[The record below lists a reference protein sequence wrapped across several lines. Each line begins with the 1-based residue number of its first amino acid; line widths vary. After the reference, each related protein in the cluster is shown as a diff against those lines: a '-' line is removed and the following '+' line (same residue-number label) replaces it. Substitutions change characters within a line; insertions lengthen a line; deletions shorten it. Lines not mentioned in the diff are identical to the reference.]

1 MYFAI
6 SSSEVSNNVYGG
18 SLNQSRASGLDII
31 TTAAAAAP
39 GTNARLPSVFEE
51 YQSFYQLW

>member
-31 TTAAAAAP
+31 ATAAAP